1 MPDTWTPI
9 FDLSTPEKIEKY
21 TQTTESAIDSVIR
34 CIKARH
40 TNRHMS
46 PRTPAWI
53 TQLIAQP
60 LYNHHVRRTS
70 HFHVED
76 RCIGCGLCVQKCPV
90 QAIEMRNKK
99 PVWIKDQCVMCLGCL
114 HRCPSFA
121 IQYGRRTARHGQ
133 YTNSNVKL

>member
-1 MPDTWTPI
+1 MLELIQKIIFKVTGKGTITPDTDFIT
-9 FDLSTPEKIEKY
+9 DLELNSDPLM
-21 TQTTESAIDSVIR
+21 TEECPD
-34 CIKARH
+34 
-40 TNRHMS
+40 T
-46 PRTPAWI
+46 
-53 TQLIAQP
+53 
-60 LYNHHVRRTS
+60 
-70 HFHVED
+70 
-76 RCIGCGLCVQKCPV
+76 CGKCLRACPV